1 MDQRMAYGI
10 QQYPLPRELKQ
21 HTKTP
26 MSKNFDFLAT
36 TSFRSSFQLCRGNSM
51 LCPSDE
57 IRRFVL
63 REEKSHFERTQKR
76 SRACYSVEIPD
87 LPLHAVRFCV
97 RLLGCSCRSASCGV
111 LSRFASALP
120 LGIRF
125 AACLA
130 AKVHPPRRSAPP
142 LQGWDSDQE
151 LLSTHRNRQVVP
163 LHGLS
168 LVIPLRT

>member
-1 MDQRMAYGI
+1 
-10 QQYPLPRELKQ
+10 
-21 HTKTP
+21 
-26 MSKNFDFLAT
+26 
-36 TSFRSSFQLCRGNSM
+36 M
-51 LCPSDE
+51 LCPSDA

-63 REEKSHFERTQKR
+63 REEKSHFERTRKR

-168 LVIPLRT
+168 PAIPLRTLTWSSAS